1 MESTRDIRRM
11 IEKEIKKGSAP
22 LTFDHIEYP
31 KDALQEITS
40 ESKLKEVLVYLFRTA
55 EFEKLANDM
64 TRNNVYTEHHL
75 IKGDSFH
82 RRNNVMERNAN
93 YMNIILYAKRCD
105 PVYERKVFV
114 ETVPCYF
121 SFPQYQMDKYR
132 FTYEGA
138 DTFAFPLSGRH
149 IINGLYLLS
158 IMHRKALAGE
168 MAPEFIELS
177 EHRKIFNLTDIRKV
191 VFQCLLLDDMHPKDD
206 MFEAKLNTIYL
217 LE

>member
-1 MESTRDIRRM
+1 
-11 IEKEIKKGSAP
+11 
-22 LTFDHIEYP
+22 
-31 KDALQEITS
+31 
-40 ESKLKEVLVYLFRTA
+40 
-55 EFEKLANDM
+55 
-64 TRNNVYTEHHL
+64 
-75 IKGDSFH
+75 
-82 RRNNVMERNAN
+82 MERNAN

-121 SFPQYQMDKYR
+121 SFPQDQIDKYR

-138 DTFAFPLSGRH
+138 ETYAFPLSGKH
-149 IINGLYLLS
+149 IINGLYLLA

-177 EHRKIFNLTDIRKV
+177 EHRSIYHLTEIRKV
-191 VFQCLLLDDMHPKDD
+191 VFQCLLLDDMHPKDGL
-206 MFEAKLNTIYL
+206 FEAKLNTVYL

>member
-22 LTFDHIEYP
+22 LTFDHIEFP

-55 EFEKLANDM
+55 EKLANDM

-93 YMNIILYAKRCD
+93 YMNIILYAKRCE

-121 SFPQYQMDKYR
+121 SFPLDHMDKYR

-138 DTFAFPLSGRH
+138 ETFAFPLSGRH

-191 VFQCLLLDDMHPKDD
+191 VFQCLLLDDMHLKDGL
-206 MFEAKLNTIYL
+206 FEAKLNTIYL

>member
-31 KDALQEITS
+31 KDALQGITS

-55 EFEKLANDM
+55 EFENLANDM

-93 YMNIILYAKRCD
+93 YIVKPHAVGGGKCGL
-105 PVYERKVFV
+105 FS
-114 ETVPCYF
+114 ETLQLNCGMI
-121 SFPQYQMDKYR
+121 S
-132 FTYEGA
+132 A
-138 DTFAFPLSGRH
+138 A
-149 IINGLYLLS
+149 
-158 IMHRKALAGE
+158 AG
-168 MAPEFIELS
+168 
-177 EHRKIFNLTDIRKV
+177 
-191 VFQCLLLDDMHPKDD
+191 C
-206 MFEAKLNTIYL
+206 
-217 LE
+217 

>member
-11 IEKEIKKGSAP
+11 IDKEIKKGSAP

-31 KDALQEITS
+31 KDALHEISS
-40 ESKLKEVLVYLFRTA
+40 ESDLKRVLVYLFRTA
-55 EFEKLANDM
+55 EYENLANDM

-121 SFPQYQMDKYR
+121 SFPQDQIDKYR

-138 DTFAFPLSGRH
+138 ETYAFPLSGKH
-149 IINGLYLLS
+149 IINGLYLLA

-177 EHRKIFNLTDIRKV
+177 EHRSIYHLTEIRKV
-191 VFQCLLLDDMHPKDD
+191 VFQCLLLDDMHPKDGL
-206 MFEAKLNTIYL
+206 FEAKLNTIYL